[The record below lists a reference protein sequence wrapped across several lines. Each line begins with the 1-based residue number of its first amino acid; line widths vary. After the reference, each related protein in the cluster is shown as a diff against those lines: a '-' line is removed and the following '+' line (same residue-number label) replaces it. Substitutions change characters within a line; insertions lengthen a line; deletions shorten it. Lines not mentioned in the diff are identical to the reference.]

1 MLDFLISTKFYKPLA
16 MGRLTPRSR
25 LDEKLDQIQQAGCRL
40 DLVTAPAG
48 YGKSTLVSSWI
59 ERQKMPY
66 SWLSLDNADNNPRQ
80 FLCYFV
86 SAVQKIDESFGAD
99 QLVRIQ
105 TADVSDSEAVYTD
118 VMVRLLNQL
127 AALPISFILAMDDC
141 HHLKNR
147 VLLSLLTF
155 MIDRLPTQMRVI
167 LLTREDLPIPVA
179 RLRVRRELVEI
190 RQADLQFLPAEAAD
204 YLQKSLGID
213 QLNVQEIIAL
223 DQRTEGWIAGLQL
236 AGLSIK
242 SDPDPARFVRSF
254 TGSDRFILDYLME
267 EVFKHQTREVQ
278 SFLLATSIVDRFC
291 APLCQV
297 LLSAVQ
303 AREDESMSGSELL
316 LDQIE
321 HANLFLIPLDY
332 TRTWFRYHHLF
343 ADLLRHSLGRIAPD
357 KIPDLHGRAS
367 QWLEA
372 DNQIPAAVKHAFQT
386 HDWIYA
392 AELVERHAWNMI
404 LHSRV
409 AEVSEWCGRFPEA
422 VIRSRP
428 ALCIYHA
435 WALTITLK
443 KEDFPAAE
451 IRINQAEAALPDINP
466 DACSS
471 LIVGAQPVN
480 TLAWATGQVTL
491 LRSFI
496 LMAEPRRK
504 ADPTALAELGQR
516 AFDQLPPEDI
526 TGRSV
531 GLLDI
536 AYSRQACCDA
546 ADAENQFSQAI
557 RVALSGGNYFGAVVA
572 EYHRA
577 HGLLAQG
584 RLAATIQFCDQKR
597 KVYDAFFA
605 NARQELPAIALLDQV
620 KGCALLETGEFTAA
634 GQLLLDG
641 LEVGQWMPREELPG
655 YLALARL
662 RALQSDRPGIEE
674 CLRRLEMRWPDISY
688 CTQAMRVYYDLIE
701 YPDDAQQQKR
711 AASWAQSARPDIG
724 PDAILPGIGPAWND
738 EADYAV
744 YLAWSQV
751 QILLGRSDEALEV
764 IEPLATAAG
773 EHGLNHRLI
782 ELTMLKAQARYRL
795 GQSSLAWASL
805 RQAVDLAHE
814 CGYRH
819 LPNRGPV
826 QAAMLRDALRHGIIP
841 ESDDLLHVLA
851 ELNSKSDF
859 GGKSDP
865 EPDPGRKTN
874 QRPGSGID
882 QAGHHDRNEKTDDVL
897 AEPLSK
903 REIEVLAAMAQG
915 LSNADIASQL
925 YLSRNT
931 LKTHTQHIFGKL
943 NVHNRV
949 QAINKARMLNLI

>member
-16 MGRLTPRSR
+16 MGRLTPRPR
-25 LDEKLDQIQQAGCRL
+25 LDEKLNQSLQAGCRL
-40 DLVTAPAG
+40 VMVTAPAG

-59 ERQKMPY
+59 ERQQIPY
-66 SWLSLDNADNNPRQ
+66 SWLSLDGADDNPRQ

-86 SAVQKIDESFGAD
+86 SAIQKIDDSFGED

-118 VMVRLLNQL
+118 VMVRLLNQI
-127 AALPISFILAMDDC
+127 ALLPVSFILAMDDC
-141 HHLKNR
+141 HHIKNR

-155 MIDRLPTQMRVI
+155 MIDRLPTQMHLI
-167 LLTREDLPIPVA
+167 MLTREDLPIPVA
-179 RLRVRRELVEI
+179 KLRVRRELVEI

-213 QLNVQEIIAL
+213 QLTAQEIMAL

-242 SDPDPARFVRSF
+242 SDPDPARFIRSF

-267 EVFKHQTREVQ
+267 EVFKHQSHEVQ
-278 SFLLATSIVDRFC
+278 SFLLATSVVDRFC

-297 LLSAVQ
+297 LLSAIQTHDNEQVT
-303 AREDESMSGSELL
+303 GSELL

-343 ADLLRHSLGRIAPD
+343 ADLLRHSLGRIAPGR
-357 KIPDLHGRAS
+357 IPDLHRRAG
-367 QWLEA
+367 QWFEA
-372 DNQIPAAVKHAFQT
+372 NNQIPDAVKHAFQT
-386 HDWIYA
+386 PDWIYA
-392 AELVERHAWNMI
+392 AEMVERHAWNMI

-409 AEVSEWCGRFPEA
+409 GEVSEWCSRFPET

-435 WALTITLK
+435 WALTITFK

-451 IRINQAEAALPDINP
+451 IRINQAEAALPEINP

-480 TLAWATGQVTL
+480 ILAWATGQVTL

-504 ADPTALAELGQR
+504 ADPAVLAELGQR

-584 RLAATIQFCDQKR
+584 RMQETIQFCDQKR
-597 KVYDAFFA
+597 RVYEAFFT

-620 KGCALLETGEFTAA
+620 KGCALLETGEFAAA

-655 YLALARL
+655 YLALARFCV
-662 RALQSDRPGIEE
+662 LQDDRPGLED

-688 CTQAMRVYYDLIE
+688 CTQAMRIYYDLIE
-701 YPDDAQQQKR
+701 HPDDVQQQKR
-711 AASWAQSARPDIG
+711 AAVWAQNARPDVD

-764 IEPLATAAG
+764 IEPLAAAAG
-773 EHGLNHRLI
+773 DHGLNHRLI
-782 ELTMLKAQARYRL
+782 ELTMLKAQALYKL
-795 GQSSLAWASL
+795 GQSDLAWASL
-805 RQAVDLAHE
+805 RQAVELAHE
-814 CGYRH
+814 YGYRH
-819 LPNRGPV
+819 LPNRGAA

-841 ESDDLLHVLA
+841 ESDDLRQVLA
-851 ELNSKSDF
+851 EMDSKSNS
-859 GGKSDP
+859 GGKAGP
-865 EPDPGRKTN
+865 EPDPGGKTN
-874 QRPGSGID
+874 QKPGSGVE
-882 QAGHHDRNEKTDDVL
+882 QPGRHEKTDDVL

-903 REIEVLAAMAQG
+903 REIEVLTAMAQG
-915 LSNADIASQL
+915 LSNADIANLL

-931 LKTHTQHIFGKL
+931 LKTHTQNIFGKL